1 MSNFLKQFL
10 QCYRNGVRPIALFRD
25 RHRMLGNPHS
35 IDKEET
41 ILAEGIRCYG
51 SKLFIADGA
60 HTTTLHLNVKRLRF
74 YISHEHHHFERFH
87 ISTRSHQRTSDSNAE
102 VTVVAELAYKLIT
115 VACRISNLLHIS
127 FHVGIGTFLAKHL
140 FGNVHN
146 ICCMGLIKRKDESLR
161 EICKVRL
168 TLWVVEHLRIYS
180 ITISC
185 KNKLYLRRVDNRT
198 VKFRLRVIL
207 SLSCVYLLRLAG
219 VASFHTHTVAF
230 QDSTTI
236 LCSLRLDAI
245 HTVVHIHTIH
255 NALFKRIV
263 HNAVVVEERH
273 GFGYWCSRKTNK
285 TSRVEIFK
293 HPSPVAVN
301 ASVTLIN
308 DNHVKEIVWQI
319 RIVRK
324 RNLSCCFII
333 VIIVDVFNVFTF
345 QQ

>member
-1 MSNFLKQFL
+1 
-10 QCYRNGVRPIALFRD
+10 
-25 RHRMLGNPHS
+25 MLGDAHR
-35 IDKEET
+35 IDQEET

-60 HTTTLHLNVKRLRF
+60 HTTTLHLNVKRF
-74 YISHEHHHFERFH
+74 GFHISHEHHHFKRFH

-102 VTVVAELAYKLIT
+102 VTVVAELADKLVAI
-115 VACRISNLLHIS
+115 ACRISNLLYISVHI
-127 FHVGIGTFLAKHL
+127 GIGTFLAKHL
-140 FGNVHN
+140 FGNIHD
-146 ICCMGLIKRKDESLR
+146 ICCMGLIQRKDESLR

-168 TLWVVEHLRIYS
+168 TLWVIEHLSINS

-185 KNKLYLRRVDNRT
+185 KNKHYLRRVDNRT
-198 VKFRLRVIL
+198 VKFRLRVIF
-207 SLSCVYLLRLAG
+207 SLSRVYLLRLAG
-219 VASFHTHTVAF
+219 VASLHTHTVAF
-230 QDSTTI
+230 QDSATI
-236 LCSLRLDAI
+236 LGSLRLDAI

-319 RIVRK
+319 RIVGK
-324 RNLSCCFII
+324 RNLHCRFII
-333 VIIVDVFNVFTF
+333 VVIVGVFNVFTF
-345 QQ
+345 QQREQSLNGGYQHIAV